1 MAISLCTHRGNYS
14 DRVLRQ
20 KYKREISKELFR
32 KSIHLCGAFIPFFLE
47 KFYWP
52 VICLLILALVIYTF
66 CEILRLKGKKVPLIS
81 KITDIASRK
90 RDENTFVI
98 GPVTLVF
105 GIIFTALIF
114 DPLPAKIG
122 ILALALGDGLA
133 SLSGKFFG
141 HVFVPFTGGKTVAG
155 SLACFIAIFLS
166 SYFCWKMP
174 LNSIILGFFGMFVEI
189 LPLKNFDNVILP
201 ILVAFVATM
210 LL

>member
-1 MAISLCTHRGNYS
+1 MAISLCTQRGNYS
-14 DRVLRQ
+14 ERVLRQ
-20 KYKREISKELFR
+20 KYQNEIKKELFR

-52 VICLLILALVIYTF
+52 IIYLLIFVLVVYSF
-66 CEILRLKGKKVPLIS
+66 CELLRLKGKKVPIIS

-90 RDENTFVI
+90 RDENTFVL
-98 GPVTLVF
+98 GPVTLVL

-114 DPLPAKIG
+114 EPLPAKIG

-133 SLSGKFFG
+133 SLCGKLFG
-141 HVFVPFTGGKTVAG
+141 HVCLPFTGGKTVAG
-155 SLACFIAIFLS
+155 SLACFLAIFLS

-174 LNSIILGFFGMFVEI
+174 LCSIILGSFGMFVEI

-201 ILVAFVATM
+201 ILVAFVATI